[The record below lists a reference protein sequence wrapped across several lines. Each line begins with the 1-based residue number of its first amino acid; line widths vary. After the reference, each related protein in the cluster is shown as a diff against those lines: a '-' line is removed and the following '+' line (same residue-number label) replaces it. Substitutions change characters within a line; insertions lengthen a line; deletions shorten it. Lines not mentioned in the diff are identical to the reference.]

1 MLSYRLIWLEDDPPS
16 NYPERSMAAVT
27 THDLY
32 TIAGFWTGSDFRSQ
46 SSIGLKP
53 HPESFDVVV
62 RRIQKHTGRA
72 MIVAAT
78 VEDALLVVDR
88 PNMPGTTTQWPNW
101 RIALPAT
108 IEDLQTD
115 PLPQQLAEILNRRVR
130 TA

>member
-1 MLSYRLIWLEDDPPS
+1 
-16 NYPERSMAAVT
+16 
-27 THDLY
+27 
-32 TIAGFWTGSDFRSQ
+32 
-46 SSIGLKP
+46 
-53 HPESFDVVV
+53 
-62 RRIQKHTGRA
+62 